1 MAVWAFLHPSQSELV
16 DEQEKS
22 GMIRNYSARG
32 INYKTHERER
42 ERGGETTINKDH
54 LGQC

>member
-42 ERGGETTINKDH
+42 GGGDNY
-54 LGQC
+54 